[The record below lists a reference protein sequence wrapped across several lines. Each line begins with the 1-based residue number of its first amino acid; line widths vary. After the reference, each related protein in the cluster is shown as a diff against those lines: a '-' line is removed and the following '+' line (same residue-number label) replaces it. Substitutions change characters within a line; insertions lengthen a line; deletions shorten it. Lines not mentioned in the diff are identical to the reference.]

1 MNGETMVTMTNTQVT
16 RLIDYAVLREKL
28 FIDFHQLSLLFF
40 NNSNSTF
47 GFIGEY
53 IPYKMEDMDWYG
65 YEDEVTGEWICSLV
79 VVYDPALSKMP
90 KQRWH
95 RALDKINKVIS

>member
-1 MNGETMVTMTNTQVT
+1 MEFSDKT
-16 RLIDYAVLREKL
+16 VLS
-28 FIDFHQLSLLFF
+28 IIILLF
-40 NNSNSTF
+40 NASNSNLH
-47 GFIGEY
+47 FIGEY

-95 RALDKINKVIS
+95 RALDKINKVIP